1 MALPHRPPTPPQN
14 EQTEPREFRELAEGA
29 QFVWHGW
36 KWGQGLCCESACPY
50 LTHAV
55 RWVWSALPIGL
66 SCFSVLDIIFEGFE
80 LSMSGWLQSSR
91 IFLRNSGKWS
101 LACRKEAQRQP
112 LRCFPSQNNT
122 YLGQWNHFWET
133 CYLLR
138 SYRYN
143 HLIHILHP
151 VKEWFPIVLFFF
163 SSSLKSCFFYF

>member
-1 MALPHRPPTPPQN
+1 MALPHGPLTQN

-50 LTHAV
+50 LTPCCGVGLVSTANWLELLLCPGYYFWGF
-55 RWVWSALPIGL
+55 WVEYVWLASVFQNLPQELWEMESGL
-66 SCFSVLDIIFEGFE
+66 QERSTET
-80 LSMSGWLQSSR
+80 
-91 IFLRNSGKWS
+91 
-101 LACRKEAQRQP
+101 P

-122 YLGQWNHFWET
+122 YLSQWNNFWET

-151 VKEWFPIVLFFF
+151 VKEWFPIVLLFF